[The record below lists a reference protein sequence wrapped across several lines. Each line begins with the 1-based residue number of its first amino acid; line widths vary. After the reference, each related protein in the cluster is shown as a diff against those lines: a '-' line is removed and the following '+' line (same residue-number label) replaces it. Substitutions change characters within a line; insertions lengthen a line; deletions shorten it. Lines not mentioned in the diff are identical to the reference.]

1 MMRRPDWRRGDE
13 GSVTLFFVVAVLG
26 LLVLSGL
33 VVDGGVKI
41 RAVQRADRLA
51 AEAGRAGGQAIDI
64 PAAITGEPPTV
75 DARAAVNASQSYLR
89 ANGVTGTVSVGDAG
103 RSLTVNVTTATNTVF
118 LGLVGVNTMTARGS
132 AKVSLVRGI
141 TGADP

>member
-1 MMRRPDWRRGDE
+1 MRRNPPWRGDDE
-13 GSVTLFFVVAVLG
+13 GSVTLFFVVAVVG
-26 LLVLSGL
+26 LLVLVGL
-33 VVDGGVKI
+33 VVDGGTKV
-41 RAVQRADRLA
+41 RALQRDDRLA
-51 AEAGRAGGQAIDI
+51 AEAGRVGGQAIDV

-75 DARAAVNASQSYLR
+75 DARAAVNASQAYLR

-103 RSLTVNVTTATNTVF
+103 RSLTVNVTTTTNTVF

-141 TGADP
+141 TGAVP